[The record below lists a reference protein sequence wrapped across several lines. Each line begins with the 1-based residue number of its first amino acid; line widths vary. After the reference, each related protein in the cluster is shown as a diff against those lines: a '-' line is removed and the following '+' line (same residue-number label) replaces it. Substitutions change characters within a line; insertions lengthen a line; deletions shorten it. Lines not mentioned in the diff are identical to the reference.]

1 MSIIIF
7 RYKFITWSK
16 GDYLERSSGERGGKD
31 SIIENEY
38 DIHTQYE
45 YNMTYTVENI
55 IMKSVILYNEKFGN
69 QFTTCL
75 ALFHLN

>member
-16 GDYLERSSGERGGKD
+16 GDYLERSSGERVGKD

-55 IMKSVILYNEKFGN
+55 IMKSVILHNEKFGN

>member
-31 SIIENEY
+31 STIENEY
-38 DIHTQYE
+38 DIHTQYL
-45 YNMTYTVENI
+45 NMT
-55 IMKSVILYNEKFGN
+55 
-69 QFTTCL
+69 
-75 ALFHLN
+75 